1 MNNLYKI
8 ICLIF
13 CVGLA
18 SPLLA
23 DENDFAE
30 GLRLYVNGDT
40 DRSLQIWRS
49 LAEQGDVRSQRQ
61 LAYVY
66 FTRTDLKDYEK
77 SLYWYQQAIA
87 QGDREAEDSIRY
99 VEDEYSAWKTL
110 ASEYGRQAASETIHL
125 RANLHEGVM
134 TNCGLVVE
142 VKSKIVYIQT
152 QDQPRWFLKNDIYAP
167 GSKQCQT

>member
-1 MNNLYKI
+1 MKKFYKI
-8 ICLIF
+8 ICFVF
-13 CVGLA
+13 CFGLYTA
-18 SPLLA
+18 SWA
-23 DENDFAE
+23 DENGFAE
-30 GLRLYVNGDT
+30 GLRFYMNGDT
-40 DRSLQIWRS
+40 DRSLQIWKS

-87 QGDREAEDSIRY
+87 QGDREAEESIRY
-99 VEDEYSAWKTL
+99 VEDEYTAWKAL
-110 ASEYGRQAASETIHL
+110 ASEYGRQAASETIQL

-142 VKSKIVYIQT
+142 VKSRIVYIQT

-167 GSKQCQT
+167 GSRQCQT

>member
-1 MNNLYKI
+1 MKKLYKI
-8 ICLIF
+8 ICMMILF
-13 CVGLA
+13 GFGT
-18 SPLLA
+18 PLWA

-30 GLRLYVNGDT
+30 GLRFYLNGET
-40 DRSLQIWRS
+40 DKSLQIWKS

-99 VEDEYSAWKTL
+99 VEDEYKAWK
-110 ASEYGRQAASETIHL
+110 AVANEYGRQAASETIHL

-152 QDQPRWFLKNDIYAP
+152 QDQPRWFLKDEIYAP
-167 GSKQCQT
+167 GSRQCQA